1 MSLSGG
7 EDEEDPLV
15 AAKKAAETA
24 APAAALPQPLMQGG
38 RRNPMRLVA
47 RPEDVQL
54 SQPPKSL
61 SAVKEKAAS
70 KLSAK
75 RGSGKRKKE
84 EEVLISSSED
94 EEPSRREKLRLS
106 SRKKKKA
113 KKSKKSKKSKRR
125 RRDSSSSSDSED
137 DEDVITDEEEAVIET
152 DYTIRDNGTTVLDL
166 DLRMALRT
174 PNLSPTSWW
183 KAPWASRISK
193 PIRSSSLYLGHVMGA
208 ARVHPDTIARVHD
221 RCSPLKV
228 IHLLTRNA
236 EIDAGES
243 KVMEH
248 KGGKKWTVD
257 KNWEK
262 PSSVGEVIEAI
273 MNLEALCL
281 MIRNFSHEALAIHR
295 VLHDLGFMMTVSA
308 TDGEQLSLVEESV
321 NKILG
326 VNSQRARSGQGPLAY
341 TEAKDLVVKFLNS
354 KGKAESSLFGCDP
367 YSGKR
372 RGNQDKEREEM
383 KKELLS
389 ELKPLMKLGGGAG
402 AHGGAKPQGGGKKT
416 LSKEEKRA
424 VCCEKFNTGSCS
436 HPDVYPV
443 AGCGKQHKCS
453 RASETSDFVCM
464 GKHAAKDCSRTIH

>member
-94 EEPSRREKLRLS
+94 EEPSRREKLKLS
-106 SRKKKKA
+106 SKKKKKA
-113 KKSKKSKKSKRR
+113 NKKSKKSKKSKRR

-137 DEDVITDEEEAVIET
+137 DEEVITDEEEAVIET

-281 MIRNFSHEALAIHR
+281 MIRNFSHEA
-295 VLHDLGFMMTVSA
+295 
-308 TDGEQLSLVEESV
+308 
-321 NKILG
+321 
-326 VNSQRARSGQGPLAY
+326 
-341 TEAKDLVVKFLNS
+341 
-354 KGKAESSLFGCDP
+354 
-367 YSGKR
+367 
-372 RGNQDKEREEM
+372 
-383 KKELLS
+383 
-389 ELKPLMKLGGGAG
+389 
-402 AHGGAKPQGGGKKT
+402 
-416 LSKEEKRA
+416 
-424 VCCEKFNTGSCS
+424 
-436 HPDVYPV
+436 
-443 AGCGKQHKCS
+443 
-453 RASETSDFVCM
+453 
-464 GKHAAKDCSRTIH
+464 